1 MRPAASIDK
10 DEIAR
15 FSGHAQDWW
24 NPQGVLRSLHKL
36 NPTRLNYIRDMVS
49 QHFGRLR
56 GDARAKT
63 FKGLSI
69 LDVGCGGGLLC
80 EPMARWGASVTGLDA
95 SAQAIAVAKAHA
107 AQARL
112 KIAYR
117 HGSAEDFS
125 RGAQKFDV
133 VTVLE
138 ILEHVADIGSLLRSA
153 ASMLKPDG
161 IMILSTVNRTT
172 KSFLLGIIA
181 AEYILR
187 WVPGGTHDWNRFIRP
202 SELAAHLQKAGLTLA
217 DITGMVYDPLNNTF
231 FLRQGTVDVNYLA
244 AALKGP
250 VE

>member
-24 NPQGVLRSLHKL
+24 NPQGALRSLHKL
-36 NPTRLNYIRDMVS
+36 NPTRLDYIRDTVS
-49 QHFGRLR
+49 QHFGKPL
-56 GDARAKT
+56 GDANAKT

-69 LDVGCGGGLLC
+69 LDIGCGGGLLC
-80 EPMARWGASVTGLDA
+80 EPMARWGAKVTGLDA
-95 SAQAIAVAKAHA
+95 SAQAIAAAKAHA
-107 AQARL
+107 VHAGL
-112 KIAYR
+112 KINYR
-117 HGSAEDFS
+117 QDSAEDFS

-172 KSFLLGIIA
+172 KSFLLGIVA

-187 WVPGGTHDWNRFIRP
+187 WVPSGTHDWNRFIRP
-202 SELAAHLQKAGLTLA
+202 SELAAHLQKAGMTLA
-217 DITGMVYDPLNNTF
+217 DITSMVYDPLNNTF
-231 FLRQGTVDVNYLA
+231 FLGQGTVNVNYLA
-244 AALKGP
+244 AAVKGP
-250 VE
+250 AK